1 MNKIKNRYKSM
12 KTRAAKDQ
20 WTATFGDPISW
31 LILSLI
37 ADWKCVMPSGIT
49 VLSFFIRIVARK
61 P

>member
-12 KTRAAKDQ
+12 KTRAAKDW

-37 ADWKCVMPSGIT
+37 AYFRRSCFPGVCI
-49 VLSFFIRIVARK
+49 VFFFNLII
-61 P
+61 